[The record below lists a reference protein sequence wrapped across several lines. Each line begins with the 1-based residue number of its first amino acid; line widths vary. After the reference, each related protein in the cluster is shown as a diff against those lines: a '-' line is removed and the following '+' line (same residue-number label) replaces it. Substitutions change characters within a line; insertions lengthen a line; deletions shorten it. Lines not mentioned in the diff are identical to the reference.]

1 MYVVYLY
8 IVICVFFILII
19 LLYKGWLVKSKEVE
33 YILEGMFR
41 LLLLCNYLCICVLF
55 SVWLIINRW
64 GLYKKD

>member
-8 IVICVFFILII
+8 IVIFVFFILII

-33 YILEGMFR
+33 FILEGMFR

>member
-8 IVICVFFILII
+8 IVIFVFFILII

-33 YILEGMFR
+33 FILEGMFR

-55 SVWLIINRW
+55 SVLLIINRW